1 VPPLVLGVVIVPVT
15 VGAGLTPGDAIS
27 VEPIGIPVGPTV
39 ELAPIPSGE
48 VVPSEG
54 VGMAPIWANTGP
66 HSNGQAAATI
76 KSGFMGR
83 FLR

>member
-1 VPPLVLGVVIVPVT
+1 VPLPGIAIVPVELA
-15 VGAGLTPGDAIS
+15 GSGLTPGDASS
-27 VEPIGIPVGPTV
+27 VAPIGIPVAPTDV
-39 ELAPIPSGE
+39 LGLIPNGE

-54 VGMAPIWANTGP
+54 VGMTPTWANAGL

-76 KSGFMGR
+76 KSGFIGR